1 MQKFTLNL
9 QSVKDLGQI
18 YILVSTNF
26 PLIEEKVDDI
36 LRAKVVLLISAFD
49 TFIHDVVKIGKGE
62 IFAGRRPSHSKY
74 NDFKFSLSAL
84 NNINSS
90 SSQSEKINYF
100 ESELEKINSND
111 SFQSPKSIE
120 YALGLID
127 VKNVWTLVSPLM
139 GNVSANDIKNRLS
152 LIVQRRNKIA
162 HESDHNPVTGDK
174 YTIQKSDVD
183 NDILFI
189 ENLCQA
195 IYSLVQRF
203 FFIIL

>member
-1 MQKFTLNL
+1 MQRAMQKFTLNL

-18 YILVSTNF
+18 YVLVSTNF
-26 PLIEEKVDDI
+26 PLIEEKADDI
-36 LRAKVVLLISAFD
+36 LRAKIVLMVSAFD
-49 TFIHDVVKIGKGE
+49 TFIHDVVKIGMGE
-62 IFAGRRPSHSKY
+62 IFVGIRPFHSKY

-90 SSQSEKINYF
+90 IIQSEKISYF

-120 YALGLID
+120 YALGLINI
-127 VKNVWTLVSPLM
+127 KNIWTLVSPSM
-139 GNVSANDIKNRLS
+139 GNISAVDIKNRLS

-174 YTIQKSDVD
+174 YPIQKSDVD
-183 NDILFI
+183 NDIVFI
-189 ENLCQA
+189 ENLCKA
-195 IYSLVQRF
+195 IYTLV
-203 FFIIL
+203 

>member
-1 MQKFTLNL
+1 MQRAMQKFTLNL

-18 YILVSTNF
+18 YVLVSTNF
-26 PLIEEKVDDI
+26 PLIEENADEI
-36 LRAKVVLLISAFD
+36 LRAKIVLMVSAFD
-49 TFIHDVVKIGKGE
+49 TFIHDIVKIGMGE

-84 NNINSS
+84 NNINGSIV
-90 SSQSEKINYF
+90 QNEKINYF
-100 ESELEKINSND
+100 EAELEKINSND

-127 VKNVWTLVSPLM
+127 IKSVWTLVNPFMRNL
-139 GNVSANDIKNRLS
+139 GAENIKNRLG

-174 YTIQKSDVD
+174 YPILKVDVD

-189 ENLCQA
+189 ENLCKA
-195 IYSLVQRF
+195 IFTLV
-203 FFIIL
+203 

>member
-18 YILVSTNF
+18 YVLVSTNF
-26 PLIEEKVDDI
+26 PTIEENADDI
-36 LRAKVVLLISAFD
+36 LRAKIVLMVSAFD
-49 TFIHDVVKIGKGE
+49 TFIHDVVKIGMGE
-62 IFAGRRPSHSKY
+62 IFAGTRPSHSKY

-90 SSQSEKINYF
+90 IIQSEKISYF

-127 VKNVWTLVSPLM
+127 IKNVWTLVSPLM
-139 GNVSANDIKNRLS
+139 GNISAMDIKNRLS

-174 YTIQKSDVD
+174 YPIQKSDVD
-183 NDILFI
+183 NDVVFI
-189 ENLCQA
+189 ENLCKA
-195 IYSLVQRF
+195 IFTLV
-203 FFIIL
+203 